1 MDSVN
6 VQCSVRVNGR
16 LTEWFKVGCGLKQGC
31 SLSSML
37 FNLYIND
44 LIENINALNMGI
56 DIDGQKIGMLVYA
69 DDVVLLTETEDELQY
84 LLNELNRWCDINKLE
99 VNASKS
105 KVVHFRTPSKA
116 KTGWSFTCG
125 EKYLETVDQYLYLG
139 LLLTEHL
146 DYAKMAK
153 QVSNS
158 ASRALGLL
166 ISKSKLAG
174 GLTFST
180 YSKLYDSTV
189 ASIIGYG
196 AAVWGC
202 RQFSCIDAV
211 QNRALRFFLGV
222 GRYAPNAAVNGDTG
236 WQSVFQRQ
244 WHSIT
249 NQWHRTKRMNPNRM
263 NYKLYQWGVY
273 HGNNRHK
280 NWAYR
285 VKQMLEESGIGNLFE
300 TNVANISKRYVKEKV
315 IGHIKTQE
323 HDKWL
328 NELSR
333 VNARRGNGQ
342 NKLRTYRT
350 FKTEYKE
357 ENYVKILLPLSH
369 RSALAKFRMGIAP
382 IRIETGR
389 YEQLPVNERICF

>member
-1 MDSVN
+1 MFVCVEVVRPSQPKNQNGFRKNRSTIDHAVSLTTIIETRKLRKKDTFAAFIDFKKAYDSIDRHKLFVKLASLGISGFMYKALLAIYDN

-116 KTGWSFTCG
+116 KTGRSFTCG
-125 EKYLETVDQYLYLG
+125 EKHLETVDQYLYLG

-263 NYKLYQWGVY
+263 NYKLYQWGVSTT
-273 HGNNRHK
+273 
-280 NWAYR
+280 AT
-285 VKQMLEESGIGNLFE
+285 IG
-300 TNVANISKRYVKEKV
+300 TK
-315 IGHIKTQE
+315 
-323 HDKWL
+323 
-328 NELSR
+328 
-333 VNARRGNGQ
+333 
-342 NKLRTYRT
+342 
-350 FKTEYKE
+350 
-357 ENYVKILLPLSH
+357 
-369 RSALAKFRMGIAP
+369 
-382 IRIETGR
+382 TGR
-389 YEQLPVNERICF
+389 TEANKC